1 MNTRRIISSIT
12 RVNTLPPANET
23 NCFINSSTVLVGA
36 ANTHIL
42 LVKNAKSTA
51 STHEITF
58 AISSLI
64 PSVTLKNAYEPILTT
79 VVSTPKKRYRSTSL
93 YFLYNGSNTLR
104 PGRCIILSN
113 ISGLISCILLSVLLL
128 IITSLFLLI

>member
-51 STHEITF
+51 STHDITF

-64 PSVTLKNAYEPILTT
+64 PIATLKNAYEPILTA
-79 VVSTPKKRYRSTSL
+79 VVSTPKKRYKSTL
-93 YFLYNGSNTLR
+93 TTAA
-104 PGRCIILSN
+104 
-113 ISGLISCILLSVLLL
+113 VLDLL
-128 IITSLFLLI
+128 IDGNEAVNNLKLEFKGV